1 MSRKILMAMS
11 AVLLICLIAAAGY
24 RFGHYLARSASTVD
38 IQATPTMAAMTRGPT
53 G

>member
-1 MSRKILMAMS
+1 MTMF

-24 RFGHYLARSASTVD
+24 RFGHHLARSAQTPD
-38 IQATPTMAAMTRGPT
+38 THATPTMAAVMRGAT